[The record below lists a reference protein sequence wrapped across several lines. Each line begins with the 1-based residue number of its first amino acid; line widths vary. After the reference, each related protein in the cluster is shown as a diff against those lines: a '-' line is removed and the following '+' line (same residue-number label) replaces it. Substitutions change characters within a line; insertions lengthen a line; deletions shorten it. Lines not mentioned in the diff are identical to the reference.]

1 MGQHFCG
8 KAGGGTEEWTPPIEP
23 TTVTHPQ
30 QVCEKK
36 RVTWK
41 SDRGK
46 GNKCDSSSEP
56 EPPPSPIKP
65 RDDDLLDE
73 VMKQCQESDLRTQ
86 HLVTEDVFEVV
97 ATVLKDVM
105 SAAMKAAEKE
115 QRAVS
120 QIAVHEERVATAYV
134 CLVPSSVSPPAS
146 PPRKRRKS
154 WLLDMLAA
162 SDSEE
167 K

>member
-23 TTVTHPQ
+23 TTATHPQ

-46 GNKCDSSSEP
+46 GNKCDSSEP

-65 RDDDLLDE
+65 RDDDLLASRAHE

-120 QIAVHEERVATAYV
+120 QIAVHKRVETAYV
-134 CLVPSSVSPPAS
+134 CLVPSSVSPPV
-146 PPRKRRKS
+146 
-154 WLLDMLAA
+154 AA
-162 SDSEE
+162 EE
-167 K
+167 APEIVVA